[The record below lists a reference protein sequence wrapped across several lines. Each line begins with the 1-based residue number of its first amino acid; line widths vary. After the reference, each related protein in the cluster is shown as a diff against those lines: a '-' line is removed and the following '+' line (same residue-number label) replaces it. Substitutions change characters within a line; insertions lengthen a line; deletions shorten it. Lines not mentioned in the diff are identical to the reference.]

1 MEAKNDVM
9 TIKIELTAN
18 EASSLMASSLAN
30 VVTLEKLGETAE
42 AATNRDI
49 IDKLKT
55 AICEANGVPE
65 GSMDE
70 FIETLMRLN
79 SFMVGRHRE
88 QRSE

>member
-18 EASSLMASSLAN
+18 EASSLMASSLTN
-30 VVTLEKLGETAE
+30 VVTLEKLGEKAE

-65 GSMDE
+65 DSMDE
-70 FIETLMRLN
+70 YIETLMRFG
-79 SFMVGRHRE
+79 SFMVWRHRE
-88 QRSE
+88 